1 MESERKFR
9 PGDHVLL
16 RHDMSPHWNNQTGIV
31 VGYRKDDGNI
41 VRMVMDSTGREE
53 GFFEYRLVLIEKTA
67 VSDIEES
74 ALEEVWSFA

>member
-1 MESERKFR
+1 MEPERKFR
-9 PGDHVLL
+9 PGDRVMLH
-16 RHDMSPHWNNQTGIV
+16 HDESSFWNGQTAVV
-31 VGYRKDDGNI
+31 VGYRKYDKNI

-53 GFFEYRLVLIEKTA
+53 GFFEYRLVLIEKAA